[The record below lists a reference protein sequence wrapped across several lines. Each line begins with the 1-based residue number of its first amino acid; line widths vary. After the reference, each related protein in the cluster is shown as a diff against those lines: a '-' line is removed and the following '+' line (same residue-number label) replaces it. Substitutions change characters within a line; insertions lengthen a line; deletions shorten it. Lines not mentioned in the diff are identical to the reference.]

1 MFTEEQFSALDKAMS
16 LMAEMRFQPPPTE
29 DMVKEGKVHSFGIK
43 HFQRGFLIT
52 ISAVKMF
59 HLELKNNFGIPNLL
73 VYYLSQDELE
83 RKFSEIRG
91 LGGGWNL
98 HPSALEYH
106 QRLFQSVLL
115 QLLEDETFDILA
127 LQERLKAKRTENDVE
142 LSISMDELPQANYSY
157 LESEGIGEISSKVTS
172 LFQNLG
178 TDIDLSTDVK
188 QMYNIFNVVTLQDGI
203 LKQRNLLQGM

>member
-1 MFTEEQFSALDKAMS
+1 M
-16 LMAEMRFQPPPTE
+16 
-29 DMVKEGKVHSFGIK
+29 
-43 HFQRGFLIT
+43 
-52 ISAVKMF
+52 
-59 HLELKNNFGIPNLL
+59 
-73 VYYLSQDELE
+73 
-83 RKFSEIRG
+83 
-91 LGGGWNL
+91 
-98 HPSALEYH
+98 
-106 QRLFQSVLL
+106 
-115 QLLEDETFDILA
+115 
-127 LQERLKAKRTENDVE
+127 E